1 MGNLPIR
8 HALIFFV
15 AQYDFPTSLRQN
27 PGTKISRG
35 TYTRKV
41 RRGSDAAKSM
51 RLKKHAIFF
60 ATVVA
65 VSLLVAGA
73 IAQSRK
79 ATTIRVMSFNIRYDE
94 PRDGVNAWPNR
105 KTKAAGVIRFHKA
118 DLVGVQEALLSQ
130 LRDLESLVPDFAWC
144 GVGRTDGKEAGEYSA
159 ILYRKSRF
167 QLLETKTFWLSE
179 TPDKAGS
186 MGWDAAYPRV
196 VTWAKF
202 KDRISKKTFFHF
214 NTHFDHR
221 GEKARTESA
230 KLILTRIGELAG
242 KLPFV
247 LTGDLNVKEDS
258 DAYRTLKAGSSTT
271 HLADAKYAS
280 VNGHFGGD
288 STFNEF
294 KDLQP
299 GRKIDYIFVRE
310 GIRVFEHAALSD
322 QWNGL
327 WASDHLPVL
336 AEIEIP

>member
-1 MGNLPIR
+1 LPER
-8 HALIFFV
+8 
-15 AQYDFPTSLRQN
+15 N
-27 PGTKISRG
+27 PGLKFANAFSVTRFQPCSIFWLNPAMFDLLQRPAEATVRKLTTTLIILVGCFLISG
-35 TYTRKV
+35 SVSAYPSSSGDSEKV
-41 RRGSDAAKSM
+41 RY
-51 RLKKHAIFF
+51 
-60 ATVVA
+60 
-65 VSLLVAGA
+65 
-73 IAQSRK
+73 
-79 ATTIRVMSFNIRYDE
+79 IRVMTFNIRYDE
-94 PRDGVNAWPNR
+94 PRDKENAWPNR
-105 KTKAAGVIRFHKA
+105 KELVASMIRFHHA
-118 DLVGVQEALLSQ
+118 DLVGVQEALERQ
-130 LRDLESLVPDFAWC
+130 MRDLEKLLPEYSWV
-144 GVGRTDGKEAGEYSA
+144 GVGRDDGKAGGEFSA
-159 ILYRKSRF
+159 ILYRKARF
-167 QLLETKTFWLSE
+167 SNLESSTFWLSE
-179 TPDKAGS
+179 TPDVPGK
-186 MGWDAAYPRV
+186 GWDADYPRV
-196 VTWAKF
+196 VTWIKL
-202 KDRISKKTFFHF
+202 KDATTGKLFFHF

-258 DAYRTLKAGSSTT
+258 DAYRTLKAGNSTT
-271 HLADAKYAS
+271 HLVDAKYAS

-310 GIRVFEHAALSD
+310 GIRVLEHAALSD